1 MVRTILA
8 SLALAVATT
17 LVAGAASVPSQAIA
31 GEQSRWSLDFRASME
46 QASKPLTGIHLIA
59 TWKSTI
65 IAVRPGGYDVQ
76 LQLADLHFKGDAV
89 KDASPAALAVLEGRL
104 SRPFWA
110 TCRADGGLLQMHFL
124 RGVSPSDR
132 NILQM
137 IATDLQLVR
146 PASLDETQAT
156 PESWT
161 AQERD
166 GAGEYSALYVAQ
178 PGRITKRKLTYL
190 YTDGVA
196 GAPSGAVHISID
208 QSEIVF
214 AISADQRVQAI
225 DGSNRVGM
233 DLSQDKSQQLAA
245 ATEFHA
251 NHLQTARAPEL
262 IGSLDRAHDKV
273 VDSALVT
280 QRPDANT
287 ARADADDRLLK
298 GATTKDLL
306 EEAFAEKTRSSVQP
320 DRLTA
325 LFRSRAEAAPEA
337 ERLLIKQGSR
347 RVVTNALGAAG
358 TSSAV
363 TVLGEVARNAN
374 LPQELRVDALVAL
387 VQMKHPTVESM
398 QIPTSVMHDPNPAIQ
413 SAARMMSGAVARLGR
428 VEHPEEADAI
438 DAMLLGLYRDAA
450 EVRERVG
457 LLAALGNSAGPATL
471 PAIKEALRDAA
482 VPIRSA
488 AARALRLATDPDTT
502 RMLATVLVHD
512 AAPAVRA
519 DAIFA
524 TQFRRPLSPELT
536 EALLQV
542 VRSDET
548 IYVRSDA
555 IAVLSRNAA
564 DSPQISEAL
573 AQVAANDP
581 DPGIRRQA
589 KSAGATPS
597 VPSSTMP

>member
-1 MVRTILA
+1 MVRMMIA
-8 SLALAVATT
+8 SLSLAVATT
-17 LVAGAASVPSQAIA
+17 LVAGAASATSAEVV
-31 GEQSRWSLDFRASME
+31 GDQSRWSLDFRASME
-46 QASKPLTGIHLIA
+46 QASTPLTGIHIIA

-65 IAVRPGGYDVQ
+65 VAVRTGEYDAQ
-76 LQLADLHFKGDAV
+76 LQLANLHFKGDAV

-110 TCRADGGLLQMHFL
+110 SCRADGGLLQMHFL

-146 PASLDETQAT
+146 PALQSRTQAT

-196 GAPSGAVHISID
+196 GAPSGAVHISVD
-208 QSEIVF
+208 KSEIVF
-214 AISADQRVQAI
+214 AVAADQRVQAI
-225 DGSNRVGM
+225 DGTNSVRM
-233 DLSQDKSQQLAA
+233 DLSQDMSQKLVAT
-245 ATEFHA
+245 TEFHV
-251 NHLQTARAPEL
+251 NHLQTGKAPEL
-262 IGSLDRAHDKV
+262 IGSLERAHDKV
-273 VDSALVT
+273 VDSAIVT

-298 GATTKDLL
+298 GLTTKTVL
-306 EEAFAEKTRSSVQP
+306 EQAFAKGTTSSAQP

-337 ERLLIKQGSR
+337 EMLLIKNGSR
-347 RVVTNALGAAG
+347 RLVTNALGAAG
-358 TSSAV
+358 SSSAV
-363 TVLGEVARNAN
+363 TVLGELARNAN
-374 LPQELRVDALVAL
+374 LSKELRVDALVAF

-398 QIPTSVMHDPNPAIQ
+398 QIPKSMMRDPNPAIQ
-413 SAARMMSGAVARLGR
+413 SAARMMSGALSRLGR
-428 VEHPEEADAI
+428 VEHPGESDAI
-438 DAMLLGLYRDAA
+438 DAKLLGLYRNAA
-450 EVRERVG
+450 EASERAE

-471 PAIKEALRDAA
+471 PAIEEALRDSAA
-482 VPIRSA
+482 PIRSA
-488 AARALRLATDPDTT
+488 AARALRLATDADADRT
-502 RMLATVLVHD
+502 LATVLVHD
-512 AAPAVRA
+512 SAPTVRA

-524 TQFRRPLSPELT
+524 TQFRRPLSPELMD
-536 EALLQV
+536 ALLQV
-542 VRSDET
+542 VNSDKS

-555 IAVLSRNAA
+555 VAVLSQNA
-564 DSPQISEAL
+564 DTSPKISKAL

-589 KSAGATPS
+589 KSAVGTPS
-597 VPSSTMP
+597 LAPSTMP